1 MLFEIQNTVLAVLYG
16 TGNSLNDL
24 PVLLAKTVICD
35 REDLEGMDGYV
46 MKYSPTREY
55 SQEIFIQVTKI

>member
-1 MLFEIQNTVLAVLYG
+1 
-16 TGNSLNDL
+16 
-24 PVLLAKTVICD
+24 VICD

-55 SQEIFIQVTKI
+55 SQEIFIQVTNI